1 MKNLRLLP
9 YFYST
14 FIKTTAYSFPRYL
27 LETRTDLRYIQELL
41 GQESLKTAEIYTL
54 VSKKYLTNIK
64 KPWMSLL
71 NHKTLLKSIIRLMSI
86 ENI

>member
-1 MKNLRLLP
+1 MKNLQLLP

-41 GQESLKTAEIYTL
+41 GHGSSKTAEVYTH
-54 VSKKYLTNIK
+54 VSKKYLANIK
-64 KPWMSLL
+64 SPLDVV
-71 NHKTLLKSIIRLMSI
+71 I
-86 ENI
+86 ESQNAIKEHNTANEY

>member
-41 GQESLKTAEIYTL
+41 GHGSSKTAEIYTL

-64 KPWMSLL
+64 K
-71 NHKTLLKSIIRLMSI
+71 TLDVVI
-86 ENI
+86 ESQNAIKEHNTANEY